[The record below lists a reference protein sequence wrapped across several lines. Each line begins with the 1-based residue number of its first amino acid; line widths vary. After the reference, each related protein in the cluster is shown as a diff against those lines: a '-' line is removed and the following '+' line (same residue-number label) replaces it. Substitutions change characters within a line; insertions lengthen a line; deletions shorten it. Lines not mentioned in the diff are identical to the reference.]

1 MSLQSAYQLSCDPE
15 FRGKVTLALAFV
27 CRKIVDENT
36 QTDEGQARKYLAQE
50 ILHNVPH
57 YSERAFPLIAA
68 DSQIDSSASDEQ
80 IVISVRKAVYALVRG

>member
-1 MSLQSAYQLSCDPE
+1 MSLQSASQLSQDPE
-15 FRGKVTLALAFV
+15 FRGKVTIALGFV

-57 YSERAFPLIAA
+57 YAERAFPLIAA
-68 DSQIDSSASDEQ
+68 DSTIDSNASDEQ
-80 IVISVRKAVYALVRG
+80 IVIAVRKAVYALVR